1 MTTSEGA
8 IRLEWCNFQ
17 TNTTHQ
23 FRQLRTS
30 QDFVDVTL
38 VCEDHTSFEAHKV
51 VLAAGSSFFERA
63 LGAEVKGNPHPL
75 IFLRGIG
82 SEEMTGLLDF
92 IYTGQAMI
100 GQNALQDF
108 LAIAV
113 SLGVKGLLAEA
124 ASQATPSQTN
134 AFHNSATEDIKFN
147 NIKKENF
154 GKNMKEINSPD
165 AIEEAKKIEITED
178 MILRGGGN
186 FTCKVCDAE
195 FTDETN
201 VNDHV
206 KMHLADWES
215 SQEKRKTK
223 RKRSKVWSFFT
234 KNDSMTASC
243 NVCGKDIKCK
253 MGSTTNLHSHLQ
265 RRHGVEAES
274 TGQSVEDK

>member
-1 MTTSEGA
+1 
-8 IRLEWCNFQ
+8 
-17 TNTTHQ
+17 
-23 FRQLRTS
+23 
-30 QDFVDVTL
+30 
-38 VCEDHTSFEAHKV
+38 
-51 VLAAGSSFFERA
+51 
-63 LGAEVKGNPHPL
+63 
-75 IFLRGIG
+75 
-82 SEEMTGLLDF
+82 
-92 IYTGQAMI
+92 
-100 GQNALQDF
+100 
-108 LAIAV
+108 
-113 SLGVKGLLAEA
+113 
-124 ASQATPSQTN
+124 
-134 AFHNSATEDIKFN
+134 
-147 NIKKENF
+147 
-154 GKNMKEINSPD
+154 MKEINSLD